1 MPSPVN
7 AVTSVT
13 RVPAVGPTSCERVP
27 LLACPAVQGGC
38 DGSLLGKPTVAPDIE
53 ISTVEFRLGV
63 QQDFG
68 LTESGSFMQI
78 VREDRC
84 VAGRQHGV
92 REAAVHQRLVM
103 AVGVSALP
111 TQ

>member
-13 RVPAVGPTSCERVP
+13 HVFTVGPTSCERVP
-27 LLACPAVQGGC
+27 LLACPAVT
-38 DGSLLGKPTVAPDIE
+38 PAIE

-68 LTESGSFMQI
+68 LKESGSFMRI

-84 VAGRQHGV
+84 VAGRQH
-92 REAAVHQRLVM
+92 
-103 AVGVSALP
+103 
-111 TQ
+111 